1 MNQDFSI
8 KKKEGKVGKYIIGN
22 NSKDTLSSV
31 TEQETPSIIRAS
43 RKLMLNITFWL
54 KDTFVLPN
62 FIF

>member
-1 MNQDFSI
+1 MS
-8 KKKEGKVGKYIIGN
+8 KYIIGN
-22 NSKDTLSSV
+22 NSKDTLSSL
-31 TEQETPSIIRAS
+31 TEQETPSIIRAP